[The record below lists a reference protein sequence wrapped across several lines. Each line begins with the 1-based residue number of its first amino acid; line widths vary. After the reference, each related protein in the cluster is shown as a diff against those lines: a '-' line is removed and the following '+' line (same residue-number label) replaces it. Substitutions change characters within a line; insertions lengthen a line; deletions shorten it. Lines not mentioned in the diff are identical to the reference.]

1 MDVAQA
7 LQEAQAATTEAEITT
22 QSPIPYSAAR
32 QVEPPAPAI
41 DKRKSGFDQQLG
53 HVIPSLA
60 EEGTRQR
67 MKPELDI
74 QKDVEISQDVRG
86 QEKTCPD
93 DLSPV
98 QQDTHLIEIREW
110 QNRLCG

>member
-1 MDVAQA
+1 MDVAHA
-7 LQEAQAATTEAEITT
+7 LQEAQAATTEAEITI
-22 QSPIPYSAAR
+22 QSPIPYAAAP
-32 QVEPPAPAI
+32 QVELPAPPI

-74 QKDVEISQDVRG
+74 QKDVSQDVRG